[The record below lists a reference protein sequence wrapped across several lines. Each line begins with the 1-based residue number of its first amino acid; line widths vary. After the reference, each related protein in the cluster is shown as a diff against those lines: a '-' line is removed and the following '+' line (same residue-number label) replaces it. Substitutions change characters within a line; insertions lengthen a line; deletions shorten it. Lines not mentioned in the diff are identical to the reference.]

1 MMRGNLKKWMALM
14 LSTTML
20 AACMTGCGSEEKE
33 AASKNEPAKEEAAV
47 ENTEVAEEASGY
59 QTTYGSKQFD
69 DVTIKVE
76 LWDRSN
82 APEGSTITDNKWV
95 DYVNQEMGKVGIK
108 VEFVPVPRSDEMS
121 KMQTMVAS
129 QTAPDITITYSYAT
143 AEDYFK
149 QGGIWNLAPFIDGED
164 QAKNIKE
171 YIGKDVLNIARTPDN
186 ELYGIVARRATTA
199 ACNMYLRKDWLD
211 KLGLKKPVTQEE
223 FVDVLRAFKT
233 QDPNG
238 NGQADEI
245 PTGGRAEAR
254 WMDYLFSMY
263 GIAMWEGFPQ
273 WDIYDGELTY
283 AAVTPNMRDALE
295 FISGLYQEGLLDAET
310 LMNDKAG
317 WDGKVNSDQV
327 GVFFQWAE
335 QSYMYATNIYNATG
349 TKADWSILP
358 VISADG
364 YEGFYTKK
372 PTMGAQYGVKNMDD
386 AERIEAAMKVLD
398 AYGNKE
404 LRDTLD
410 LGPEGMT
417 SSRGEDGTLKKL
429 PDDKTTQ
436 ENMVVKPS
444 DCMANVDSVIHLLE
458 LTGTEEDKWAVDKAI
473 QNVKDVQQYGR
484 LIAGDGIPSSIYD
497 GYDDIENRTLYVE
510 YASKIIAGEWPIEKF
525 DEFVEKW
532 YASGGEEVT
541 NAARDWYAAKNK

>member
-171 YIGKDVLNIARTPDN
+171 YIGKDVLDIARTPDN

-211 KLGLKKPVTQEE
+211 KLGLKMPATQEE
-223 FVDVLRAFKT
+223 FVAVLRAFKT

>member
-1 MMRGNLKKWMALM
+1 MRTKKVLSVLLTGAILAGVLSGCGNSNTGGQGQAADAPTQTQETAGESNSSAEDGIVDLEVWTTNTGFLPVEKDSVTYNFYKDLLGVGIVQPYVEWNGGQTYSEQLNLKIVAGEMPDIVQFVNGM
-14 LSTTML
+14 E
-20 AACMTGCGSEEKE
+20 TGL
-33 AASKNEPAKEEAAV
+33 AKEGA
-47 ENTEVAEEASGY
+47 
-59 QTTYGSKQFD
+59 
-69 DVTIKVE
+69 
-76 LWDRSN
+76 L
-82 APEGSTITDNKWV
+82 
-95 DYVNQEMGKVGIK
+95 
-108 VEFVPVPRSDEMS
+108 
-121 KMQTMVAS
+121 
-129 QTAPDITITYSYAT
+129 
-143 AEDYFK
+143 
-149 QGGIWNLAPFIDGED
+149 
-164 QAKNIKE
+164 
-171 YIGKDVLNIARTPDN
+171 
-186 ELYGIVARRATTA
+186 
-199 ACNMYLRKDWLD
+199 
-211 KLGLKKPVTQEE
+211 LGLKMPVTQEE